1 MKPVKEK
8 ITPKKAREWLKRND
22 TNRPLRRS
30 RVTKLADAM
39 RRGEWKLNGE
49 AIKFNCDGSM
59 ADGQHRCEAVVESG
73 VTIESL
79 VVYGIQPDAFD
90 TMDQGISR
98 SIADVFARN
107 GEMYYAV
114 LATAVRW
121 VGVLSDGMN
130 WKATGY
136 SPDQAKDAL
145 NKNAGL
151 RDSVKRV
158 SVAAMDSGIFPAAM
172 ATALH
177 YLFAQKDAELAD
189 KFFHQLL
196 VGEGLLKKDP
206 VYGLRDRLIRNR
218 GDEAKLP
225 RDVIIGYTIKTWN
238 ATRAKKPMGV
248 LRWTE
253 GTMPEI
259 K

>member
-1 MKPVKEK
+1 MRYVKEK
-8 ITPKKAREWLKRND
+8 ITPKKAREWLKRNK

-30 RVTKLADAM
+30 RVAKLAEAM

-49 AIKFNCDGSM
+49 GIKFNCDGSM
-59 ADGQHRCEAVVESG
+59 ADGQHRCEAVAESG

-79 VVYGIQPDAFD
+79 VVYGVPEDAFD

-107 GEMYYAV
+107 GEMYYAI

-130 WKATGY
+130 WKSTGY
-136 SPDQAKDAL
+136 SPDQAKEVL
-145 NKNAGL
+145 NKHAGL
-151 RDSVKRV
+151 RDSARSV
-158 SVAAMDSGIFPAAM
+158 SSAAMDSGIYPAAM

-177 YLFAQKDAELAD
+177 YLFGQKDAELAD
-189 KFFHQLL
+189 KFFNQLL
-196 VGEGLLKKDP
+196 IGEGLLKKDP
-206 VYGLRDRLIRNR
+206 VYSLRDRLIRNR

-225 RDVIIGYTIKTWN
+225 RDVIIAYTIKAWN
-238 ATRAKKPMGV
+238 ATRAKKPLGV